1 MMARRSQR
9 IFLDLVQVIVI
20 AFILSIVVRTYVVE
34 ARIVPTESMVPTIQV
49 GDRLMFDKLFY
60 RISDLK
66 RQDIIMFLPP
76 ESAHQ
81 LDDQFFVKRV
91 IGLPGDEIEVRY
103 DPVSATGTLYVNGNE
118 QTEDYLGS
126 LPDYPYGP
134 ETVPDGMLF
143 VLGDNRSF
151 SYDSH
156 SWGFLPEENVRGR
169 LMFRFYPLR
178 N

>member
-1 MMARRSQR
+1 MRRRFQR
-9 IFLDLVQVIVI
+9 FMLDLLQVVLI
-20 AFILSIVVRTYVVE
+20 ALLLSLAVRAYVVE
-34 ARIVPTESMVPTIQV
+34 ARIVPTESMLPTIQV

-60 RISDLK
+60 RIGDLK

-76 ESAHQ
+76 DTAQQ
-81 LDDQFFVKRV
+81 LDDQFYVKRI

-103 DPVSATGTLYVNGNE
+103 DPASGTGTLYVNQQE
-118 QTEDYLGS
+118 LAEDYLGS

-134 ETVPDGMLF
+134 EIVPEGMLF

-169 LMFRFYPLR
+169 LLFRFYPLR

>member
-1 MMARRSQR
+1 MTRKNQR
-9 IFLDLVQVIVI
+9 FFLDLLQVVVI
-20 AFILSIVVRTYVVE
+20 AFILSMAVRTYVVE

-76 ESAHQ
+76 EAAQ
-81 LDDQFFVKRV
+81 QANEQFFVKRI
-91 IGLPGDEIEVRY
+91 IGLPGDVIEVRY
-103 DPVSATGTLYVNGNE
+103 EPENGTGRVYVNGE
-118 QTEDYLGS
+118 ELVEDYLGS

-134 ETVPDGMLF
+134 EAVPEGTLF

-156 SWGFLPEENVRGR
+156 SWGFLPLENVRGR
-169 LMFRFYPLR
+169 LLFRFYPFR

>member
-1 MMARRSQR
+1 MTRKTQR
-9 IFLDLVQVIVI
+9 FFFDLLQVVVI
-20 AFILSIVVRTYVVE
+20 AFVLSMAVRTYVVE

-60 RISDLK
+60 RLGDLK

-76 ESAHQ
+76 EAAQQSTE
-81 LDDQFFVKRV
+81 QFFVKRI
-91 IGLPGDEIEVRY
+91 IGLPGDVIEVRY
-103 DPVSATGTLYVNGNE
+103 DPDTDTGRVVVNGE
-118 QTEDYLGS
+118 VLVEEYLGS
-126 LPDYPYGP
+126 PPDYPYGP
-134 ETVPDGMLF
+134 ETVPEGMLF

-156 SWGFLPEENVRGR
+156 SWGFLPLENVRGR
-169 LMFRFYPLR
+169 LLFRFFPLR